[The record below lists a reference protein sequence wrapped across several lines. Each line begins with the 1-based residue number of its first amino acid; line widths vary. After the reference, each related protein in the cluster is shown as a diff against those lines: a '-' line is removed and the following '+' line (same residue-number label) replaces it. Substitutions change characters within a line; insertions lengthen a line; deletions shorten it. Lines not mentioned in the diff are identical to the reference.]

1 MNGKQF
7 WMTVLAVVVA
17 QVLAGFVVVLVT
29 QKTRSVVGGRVG
41 S

>member
-1 MNGKQF
+1 MNAKQF

-17 QVLAGFVVVLVT
+17 QVLAGFVVVFVT
-29 QKTRSVVGGRVG
+29 QKGSKLVGGHVG